1 MNKGLLLIGQ
11 SFKKQV
17 TLKCR
22 CTPSF
27 PPLCCLPVER
37 WPVGP
42 RWHPP
47 PLEGRP
53 PLMPVAAIYYCYQ
66 PNWRPHLFPLH
77 SIMASKHIKH
87 NLYKQKNC
95 WKMSLFHITPEHQD
109 ILEKKD
115 SSSCSKVVF
124 DHQYNSEVRWTG
136 EKLKGV
142 PGGGSVDWGDQ
153 MD

>member
-1 MNKGLLLIGQ
+1 MQVHSLL
-11 SFKKQV
+11 S
-17 TLKCR
+17 
-22 CTPSF
+22 
-27 PPLCCLPVER
+27 PLMLSSGWALASGTR
-37 WPVGP
+37 L
-42 RWHPP
+42 WHPP

-142 PGGGSVDWGDQ
+142 PGGISWLRGSNGLKEVLHKTKGDR
-153 MD
+153 

>member
-1 MNKGLLLIGQ
+1 
-11 SFKKQV
+11 
-17 TLKCR
+17 
-22 CTPSF
+22 
-27 PPLCCLPVER
+27 
-37 WPVGP
+37 
-42 RWHPP
+42 
-47 PLEGRP
+47 
-53 PLMPVAAIYYCYQ
+53 
-66 PNWRPHLFPLH
+66 
-77 SIMASKHIKH
+77 
-87 NLYKQKNC
+87 
-95 WKMSLFHITPEHQD
+95 MSLFHITPEHQD